1 MTPEQNH
8 ETIGSLIARHK
19 ASREVIE
26 DLRERY
32 RELARQLSDLGRMAI
47 DQESTI
53 RVTPEGF
60 TSGYSDKAIPL
71 NLLESFSE
79 ILGKLQAARD
89 EKQRIETCLKE
100 IGVSEYIP
108 QEKETS

>member
-19 ASREVIE
+19 VSREIIQ
-26 DLRERY
+26 DLREPY
-32 RELARQLSDLGRMAI
+32 RELARQLSDLGRMATK
-47 DQESTI
+47 QESTI

-60 TSGYSDKAIPL
+60 TSGYSDEAIPL
-71 NLLESFSE
+71 NLLESLSE
-79 ILGKLQAARD
+79 TLGKLQAAQD

-100 IGVSEYIP
+100 IGMSDYIP
-108 QEKETS
+108 QEKSTS

>member
-19 ASREVIE
+19 VSREIIR
-26 DLRERY
+26 DLREPY

-47 DQESTI
+47 NQESTI

-79 ILGKLQAARD
+79 TLGKLQAVRD
-89 EKQRIETCLKE
+89 ENSASKP
-100 IGVSEYIP
+100 V
-108 QEKETS
+108 

>member
-19 ASREVIE
+19 ASREIMR
-26 DLRERY
+26 DLREPY
-32 RELARQLSDLGRMAI
+32 REIARQLSDLGRMAVN
-47 DQESTI
+47 QGSTI

-79 ILGKLQAARD
+79 TLGKLQAARD

-100 IGVSEYIP
+100 IGMSEYIP
-108 QEKETS
+108 QEKNTS

>member
-1 MTPEQNH
+1 MTLEQNH
-8 ETIGSLIARHK
+8 ETIGYLIARHK
-19 ASREVIE
+19 ANREITR
-26 DLRERY
+26 DLREPY
-32 RELARQLSDLGRMAI
+32 SELAQQLSDLGTMAI
-47 DQESTI
+47 NQESTI

-79 ILGKLQAARD
+79 TLGKLQAARD

-100 IGVSEYIP
+100 IGMSDYIP
-108 QEKETS
+108 QEKSTS

>member
-19 ASREVIE
+19 ASREIIW
-26 DLRERY
+26 DLREPY
-32 RELARQLSDLGRMAI
+32 RELAHQLNDLGKMAI
-47 DQESTI
+47 NQESTI
-53 RVTPEGF
+53 RATPEGF
-60 TSGYSDKAIPL
+60 TSGYTDKAIPL

-100 IGVSEYIP
+100 IGMRDYIP
-108 QEKETS
+108 QEKSTS